1 MVGKPPPD
9 QPLKLSDDVLGATG
23 GDQPLA
29 ATQDELCEATA
40 YNATTNNE
48 AGGENNEMTSTTTD
62 SKKRSKFLGFFKGTL
77 KGAVKLSIGADKV
90 RAKAGV
96 ESAKQRVGVVP
107 EKGYVPFS
115 GPIEFDARYH
125 GKQGHVYLNL
135 EGQVPSTSF
144 RVDGK
149 SVTERIGQADE
160 GSSPDTWSVAIDDIK
175 VLEKHSGYGF
185 KFKLL
190 AGWAL
195 DRRLNDGLEIRDSMD
210 NSYVLTAIPL
220 RDELFNRLCAIGTQ
234 KWEVW

>member
-1 MVGKPPPD
+1 MVGKPPPE
-9 QPLKLSDDVLGATG
+9 QPLKLSDDVLSATG

-29 ATQDELCEATA
+29 ANQDELYEAAAHHATA
-40 YNATTNNE
+40 INS
-48 AGGENNEMTSTTTD
+48 AGGENNELTSTTTD

-90 RAKAGV
+90 RARAGI

-107 EKGYVPFS
+107 AKGYVPFS
-115 GPIEFDARYH
+115 GPVKFDARYH
-125 GKQGHVYLNL
+125 GQQGHVYLNL
-135 EGQVPSTSF
+135 KGEVPYTSF
-144 RVDGK
+144 RVDTKSAMERVGK
-149 SVTERIGQADE
+149 ASE
-160 GSSPDTWSVAIDDIK
+160 GSSQEIWSVAVDDVK

-195 DRRLNDGLEIRDSMD
+195 DRQLNDSLEIQDGMD